1 MSNHCVFVWT
11 VVKVGIKET
20 LCDVYTTWTESH
32 EVSVLAITDRPF
44 ESSLQPLLKFKTSLR
59 AKSFLWISVLIHIE
73 IRTNYRY
80 KIFALRLALKERP
93 KGTRDGLLQKRGH
106 LRKCLSH
113 HLHKWFSINTPST
126 HLGSTILLVI
136 DKSNA
141 IPAVRQS
148 VRFHP
153 LHGVLPTL
161 SRDARHFGKR
171 AKINLQPLT
180 SISPLSAPGPSH
192 PALSAPVESTAACSA
207 VEVLVWRGA
216 HHGAGNA
223 HVLNSERHIAFI

>member
-1 MSNHCVFVWT
+1 MSNHFFVWT
-11 VVKVGIKET
+11 IFKVGIKET
-20 LCDVYTTWTESH
+20 LCDVYTIWTESH

-59 AKSFLWISVLIHIE
+59 AKSLLWISVLIHIE
-73 IRTNYRY
+73 IKTKTR
-80 KIFALRLALKERP
+80 FER
-93 KGTRDGLLQKRGH
+93 KAEGNSGWLQKRGH

-136 DKSNA
+136 DKGNA

-153 LHGVLPTL
+153 LYGVLPTL
-161 SRDARHFGKR
+161 SPDTRHSGKR
-171 AKINLQPLT
+171 AKVNLQPLT
-180 SISPLSAPGPSH
+180 SIAPLSAPGPSH

-207 VEVLVWRGA
+207 VEVLVWWGA

-223 HVLNSERHIAFI
+223 HVLNAKRHIAFI